1 MTKELTLS
9 RKAYCL
15 LVVLINILGFFVYTN
30 SPIFRCI
37 FSLSLL
43 SSKLVLASCFV
54 ISVAA
59 VAANF
64 KSPET
69 MNLVISVAFP
79 LMFYNVLA
87 ASSYFTV
94 AFQWLCLI
102 VYITAM
108 VLGILSVIASIKN
121 NLQAATT
128 FLCAFALVFTIFNIA
143 FCVYVFL
150 DGEEQYSDYD
160 YSSSWS
166 YDEFEENK
174 AIFSRFD
181 NRVWSSI
188 SDEDKRQA
196 IECAILENKKYLGI
210 TEDLK
215 FTVNSSEDDEY
226 KKHAI
231 NISQEAFESDG
242 IAVLELIFQDS
253 YMEYMYETLNLYL
266 QLSDDPR
273 YKGSSTL
280 MIFDVQRSI
289 AEDYETI
296 DSDYISQYIGY
307 RCYVYSSTR
316 MEQYFDFDDSEDLS
330 SII

>member
-1 MTKELTLS
+1 
-9 RKAYCL
+9 
-15 LVVLINILGFFVYTN
+15 
-30 SPIFRCI
+30 
-37 FSLSLL
+37 
-43 SSKLVLASCFV
+43 
-54 ISVAA
+54 
-59 VAANF
+59 
-64 KSPET
+64 

-102 VYITAM
+102 VFITAM
-108 VLGILSVIASIKN
+108 ALGILSVIASIKN
-121 NLQAATT
+121 NVQAATT

-150 DGEEQYSDYD
+150 LDGEEQYSDYD

-174 AIFSRFD
+174 EIFARFD
-181 NRVWSSI
+181 NHVWSSI
-188 SDEDKRQA
+188 SEDDKTQA

-231 NISQEAFESDG
+231 NINISQEAFESDG

-253 YMEYMYETLNLYL
+253 YMEYVYESVDLYL

-273 YKGSSTL
+273 FKDSSTL

-289 AEDYETI
+289 VEDYETI

-307 RCYVYSSTR
+307 RCYVYSSAR